1 MKYDLDRAA
10 ELAESFHNGNQSHV
24 VREIAKYEPLHAAL
38 MAIVIA
44 ECLASGSGQ
53 RLEEAVALLRGA
65 LFAGS

>member
-10 ELAESFHNGNQSHV
+10 ELAESFHNGNRSHV
-24 VREIAKYEPLHAAL
+24 VQEIAKYEPLHAAL
-38 MAIVIA
+38 MTIVIA

-53 RLEEAVALLRGA
+53 PLEEAVALLRGA